1 MAIPQF
7 QDDLNII
14 SKLGDNPG
22 TDNGLTTPE
31 FRAKFDAAGLAIQ
44 KFINEHIIPA
54 IRVLNNPEEG
64 LAMKGNISMG
74 GNKILDLADP
84 TDASH
89 ATNKQY
95 VDKKLPLDGS
105 IPMIGNLK
113 MGDHMIVGLRTP
125 ENNDH
130 AANKLYVDEAVKNVT
145 SESISAMSMSLLWMN
160 ASANSNFLE
169 QDLTIPNLEKYGWI
183 VIGAKTATDNNILS
197 WYWFRRI
204 DGYWKME
211 TNSQTDAGK
220 WARAFIRT
228 MIYSSDAPN
237 VLSFKNAIGTG
248 AFDSDETEVNNKCLV
263 PFEIYGVTGGAK

>member
-1 MAIPQF
+1 MSIRGNTIGFPLPDPRKGMIMQ
-7 QDDLNII
+7 
-14 SKLGDNPG
+14 NPI
-22 TDNGLTTPE
+22 DMNGHSIKNLPE
-31 FRAKFDAAGLAIQ
+31 PDSEDQAANR
-44 KFINEHIIPA
+44 K
-54 IRVLNNPEEG
+54 
-64 LAMKGNISMG
+64 
-74 GNKILDLADP
+74 
-84 TDASH
+84 
-89 ATNKQY
+89 Y
-95 VDKKLPLDGS
+95 VDKRLPLDGS
-105 IPMIGNLK
+105 IPMIGNLN
-113 MGDHMIVGLRTP
+113 MGDHMIGGLRTP
-125 ENNDH
+125 EDNDH

-145 SESISAMSMSLLWMN
+145 PESISAMSMSLLWMN

-263 PFEIYGVTGGAK
+263 PFEIYGVTGGV